1 MWVLKPNFEVT
12 CPQCGEQMFIRRS
25 ELCLPRRNYRGRI
38 QVIPTLEV
46 MFKCLLCAHTMWFL
60 PNKPYID
67 SDYWNEALKIRNH
80 FPMWVP
86 PPETWSNDAKVQQRL
101 KDLGYL
107 GGDIKYNEVTDM
119 EEK

>member
-1 MWVLKPNFEVT
+1 
-12 CPQCGEQMFIRRS
+12 
-25 ELCLPRRNYRGRI
+25 
-38 QVIPTLEV
+38 
-46 MFKCLLCAHTMWFL
+46 
-60 PNKPYID
+60 
-67 SDYWNEALKIRNH
+67 
-80 FPMWVP
+80 MWVP